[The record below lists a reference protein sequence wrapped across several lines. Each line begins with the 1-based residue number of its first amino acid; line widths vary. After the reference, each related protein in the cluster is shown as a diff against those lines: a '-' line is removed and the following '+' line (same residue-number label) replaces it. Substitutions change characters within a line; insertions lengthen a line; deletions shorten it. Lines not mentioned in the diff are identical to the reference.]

1 MLFLTRYWQII
12 LMSVIYLLLI
22 FTPILRYLGFDFG
35 YIKYEIIIF
44 IGTAISILLS
54 LVYKNQFYTTFQ
66 KNFFSRYARKK
77 IPWYFF
83 DINFLV
89 TAAVIFLCGVDG
101 IVTKVFLLCLCI
113 VLSFA
118 SMVYGGSVRT
128 ISKLGIT
135 LFAGCY
141 MVPALLGIFLFSSYD
156 SGFMSGI
163 DRAAYLYYKTVQNI
177 IEKTDDELE
186 QVEQLNEISKVPMAK
201 IKVLKNGKELLFY
214 DLPEDLSDK
223 YELST
228 LETYIF
234 RDKTDND
241 YSIFYQ
247 HYYKM
252 KAWKRIQADILEL
265 LKLQSESN
273 WNEAARDYY
282 ETIGAQQFLSK
293 EDYKSRRFT
302 FLLSMVGPG
311 IWLFWTIQ
319 TIGLFVLSMGLKREQ
334 EFEDYK
340 IFFNDVS
347 KRIGREISSE
357 FNELQ
362 IVGSDWSKLANE
374 ANIAML
380 EGYQVKRHDIFNNF
394 DKLKAWTETDFLKS
408 LNSYGDDKKVL
419 QYFNNVAAFNA
430 KYYDNEESSNNFIT
444 DTYDFILTPW
454 LFHMRNNLKELDD
467 IFVLIPRDV
476 YVEKILETINSEKT
490 LKKVECNV
498 FISPKIEK
506 QRQCRVILDKL
517 QSMVYNLLE
526 NSSQAGDR
534 LEDRLYELNNPDAG
548 TFKKE
553 ISLNIS
559 QVDIKKQDYLSIE
572 VKDNCGGFPEQY
584 LDRIY
589 VEKIPS
595 SKLSDLSHSFHGNG
609 TYLIGRFAERM
620 GIEIIAKNIVTSK
633 QEKGAS
639 TVLLI
644 PLKGR

>member
-1 MLFLTRYWQII
+1 MLFLTRYWQIL
-12 LMSVIYLLLI
+12 LMSIIYVLLI
-22 FTPILRYLGFDFG
+22 FVPVLRYVGFDFR
-35 YIKYEIIIF
+35 YISYVKIVF
-44 IGTAISILLS
+44 IGTAISILFS
-54 LVYKNQFYTTFQ
+54 LIYKNQFYKTFQ
-66 KNFFSRYARKK
+66 KTFFSRYARKMF
-77 IPWYFF
+77 IWNFLG
-83 DINFLV
+83 INF
-89 TAAVIFLCGVDG
+89 GVSSIVFG
-101 IVTKVFLLCLCI
+101 LWGIESIVTKAWLICI
-113 VLSFA
+113 CIMFSFA

-128 ISKLGIT
+128 FSKLGIT
-135 LFAGCY
+135 LVTGCY
-141 MVPALLGIFLFSSYD
+141 MVPTFFGIFVINAYNT
-156 SGFMSGI
+156 GFLIGT
-163 DRAAYLYYKTVQNI
+163 DRAAYVYYKTVKNV
-177 IEKTDDELE
+177 IERTDDELQ
-186 QVEQLNEISKVPMAK
+186 QVEQLNELSQVPGAK
-201 IKVLKNGKELLFY
+201 IKILKNGKQFVFFG
-214 DLPEDLSDK
+214 LPEDLSDK
-223 YELST
+223 YELGDR
-228 LETYIF
+228 EPYIF
-234 RDKTDND
+234 KDKKDNE
-241 YSIFYQ
+241 YSISYQ
-247 HYYKM
+247 SYYKSDI
-252 KAWKRIQADILEL
+252 KKLLQADIMGVLN
-265 LKLQSESN
+265 LKPIMNL
-273 WNEAARDYY
+273 NERYRDYY
-282 ETIGAQQFLSK
+282 ESIGAHQFFSK
-293 EDYKSRRFT
+293 GDYKVA
-302 FLLSMVGPG
+302 FLENMVWPSV
-311 IWLFWTIQ
+311 WMFWTIQ
-319 TIGLFVLSMGLKREQ
+319 TIGLFVLSMRLKREQ

-347 KRIGREISSE
+347 RHIGQQISTA

-362 IVGSDWSKLANE
+362 VVGSAWSKLANE

-380 EGYQVKRHDIFNNF
+380 EGYQFKRHDIFNNF
-394 DKLKAWTETDFLKS
+394 DKLKAWTETDYLES
-408 LNSYGDDKKVL
+408 LNSYGDDKKVR
-419 QYFNNVAAFNA
+419 QYFNNVAVFNA

-444 DTYDFILTPW
+444 DTYDLVLTPW
-454 LFHMRNNLKELDD
+454 LFHIRNNLKELEE

-534 LEDRLYELNNPDAG
+534 LEDYLYEQDNPDAG
-548 TFKKE
+548 MFKKE
-553 ISLNIS
+553 IRLNIR
-559 QVDIKKQDYLSIE
+559 QVVIKKQDYLSIE